1 MKKTVIVGFGLLLLG
16 FLGGFF
22 PQYSRVS
29 KTMQENQELRQQL
42 VATQRSE
49 AVNVFRN
56 RAALLY
62 TEVEMSNFSVASESA
77 SKFFTDLRAF
87 ANQSAEAS
95 FKQNLEDIL
104 SARDSIIGGLAK
116 ADPAVAA
123 QIRELFLK
131 MQNIEPRD
139 NSKK

>member
-1 MKKTVIVGFGLLLLG
+1 MKNKMIGGLVLLLLG
-16 FLGGFF
+16 FLGGFV

-29 KTMQENQELRQQL
+29 KTTQENQDLRRQL
-42 VATQRSE
+42 DA
-49 AVNVFRN
+49 AKKAAAINNFRN

-62 TEVEMSNFSVASESA
+62 TEAEKNNFSVASESA

-87 ANQSAEAS
+87 ASQSPDAPL
-95 FKQNLEDIL
+95 KQNLEDIL
-104 SARDSIIGGLAK
+104 SVRDAIIGGLAK
-116 ADPAVAA
+116 ADPVATA

-139 NSKK
+139 NSAN